1 MTAQSWQSTQYPNQ
15 PGSTVTGSDEER
27 PLGELFSDLTRSL
40 QTLIRKEVE
49 LAKVE
54 MKEQTARA
62 GKGAAMLV
70 VGGVGGFVALLLL
83 SFAAAWGLAEVI
95 APGLAFL
102 IVGVLYLL
110 IALSLLLAGK
120 KRLATVKPVPRQTV
134 ETLKE
139 DAEVAKASWSR
150 GAQY

>member
-1 MTAQSWQSTQYPNQ
+1 MTTLESEQRRTQSRPA
-15 PGSTVTGSDEER
+15 DER
-27 PLGELFSDLTRSL
+27 PVGELLSELTRSV

-54 MKEQTARA
+54 MKEQASRA
-62 GKGAAMLV
+62 GKGAALLA
-70 VGGVGGFVALLLL
+70 VGGVGGFVALLLV

-95 APGLAFL
+95 ATGLAFL
-102 IVGVLYLL
+102 VVGVLYLVV
-110 IALSLLLAGK
+110 AVPLLLAGK
-120 KRLATVKPVPRQTV
+120 KKLEMVKPVPRQTV

-139 DAEVAKASWSR
+139 DAETAKVSWSR